1 MALDMLRLLQ
11 EVVSRVGSR
20 KVQLVSKR
28 TVYFFYCPTIALVH
42 LTTAHWRITF
52 SEIHVDHSVVVIDDG
67 DILSLSLGSYW
78 RCYRLWLLLVGDTRY
93 LLLTVIIL
101 LFLWFIGVVTS
112 LVLIE
117 TERRLWNFLLI
128 VLNLIRLLLI
138 VAFKLSSRS
147 CW

>member
-28 TVYFFYCPTIALVH
+28 TICFFYCSTIALVH
-42 LTTAHWRITF
+42 LTTVHWRITL
-52 SEIHVDHSVVVIDDG
+52 SEVHVDHSVVVIDDG
-67 DILSLSLGSYW
+67 DILRLSLGSYW
-78 RCYRLWLLLVGDTRY
+78 RCHRLWLLLVGDTRY

-112 LVLIE
+112 PVLIE

-128 VLNLIRLLLI
+128 VLNLIRLLVI